1 MTLGCNI
8 INRLVHEKLQEPL
21 RAYLQLTHHTSLTTC
36 NKIKVNLDP
45 KHPDKKYAFAK
56 SNRKAS
62 IMIPACTEMTVQA
75 TTVNL
80 KQPFEAIVESNPF
93 NLPAGIVI
101 NPTIQIV
108 KGGQV
113 NVQVGNT
120 TNEDIYLPRNQKIA
134 KVTLA
139 EEVIPEYEM
148 DVDKTGRKIVY
159 LQEQQHQTSSSN
171 SENDVPDLIWVT
183 FRNLLK
189 NKRQG

>member
-1 MTLGCNI
+1 
-8 INRLVHEKLQEPL
+8 
-21 RAYLQLTHHTSLTTC
+21 
-36 NKIKVNLDP
+36 
-45 KHPDKKYAFAK
+45 
-56 SNRKAS
+56 
-62 IMIPACTEMTVQA
+62 MIPACTEMTVQA

-101 NPTIQIV
+101 YPTFQTV

-148 DVDKTGRKIVY
+148 DVDETGRNIVY
-159 LQEQQHQTSSSN
+159 LKNNNIRLVLLTQKMMY
-171 SENDVPDLIWVT
+171 LIWIWVT
-183 FRNLLK
+183 FQNLLK
-189 NKRQG
+189 NKMQV